1 MRKICRIINIAETAF
16 CCTCLAVCMV
26 VLFGNAIARQLGY
39 PIRFAN
45 DVALASFAYIA
56 FIGADLAY
64 RNNKLA
70 RVELLTSSL
79 PPRMRKA
86 LELFVL
92 LISLVL
98 FVLMLYL
105 GVQLLF
111 RSWARPI
118 PSLPN
123 ISYGWIIAS
132 IPIGSGLMIITT
144 LMKLVEAVKGEQSG
158 ESGG

>member
-1 MRKICRIINIAETAF
+1 MRKLCRIINIAETVF
-16 CCTCLAVCMV
+16 CCACLAICMV

-45 DVALASFAYIA
+45 DVALAAFAYIA

-70 RVELLTSSL
+70 RVELLANSL
-79 PPRMRKA
+79 PRKA
-86 LELFVL
+86 RKAQELFVL

-98 FVLMLYL
+98 FILMMCL
-105 GVQLLF
+105 GIQLLM

-132 IPIGSGLMIITT
+132 IPVGSGLMIITT
-144 LMKLVEAVKGEQSG
+144 LLKLVETVKGEQPK
-158 ESGG
+158 ESEG